1 MATSTNDLLAR
12 MADMQ
17 NEEVDLLHRIMLYGP
32 PGGGKTI
39 LAMMCAQSLKTEG
52 GKILYIDSKDGWVSL
67 LDWPKL
73 QVDVKRIQYKG
84 YSDLPA
90 LASNI
95 AKRVKGFENF
105 ETVVIDEESSIAD
118 QVLDTIVRE
127 RLGTLPGDI
136 PRENPDWTDYRPMGA
151 LIVKAVEAFM
161 DAGVHVI
168 LISHSKTE
176 TDARK
181 VIKTMPSD
189 SAKLAGA
196 LQKLM
201 HVTGY
206 VSAEVKGTAAE
217 PVYIRTVQ
225 SQQTGLVAAKTRIG
239 ALRKGVKLDFMD
251 FVEAIVGWGTS
262 GAMQTEIG
270 ATDAEAEALLAEP
283 DEIPTDGL
291 PLVDNPDDE
300 PAFVEEN

>member
-1 MATSTNDLLAR
+1 MATSTNDLLSR
-12 MADMQ
+12 MADME
-17 NEEVDLLHRIMLYGP
+17 NTEVDLLHRIMLYGP
-32 PGGGKTI
+32 PGGGKTV
-39 LAMMCAQSLKTEG
+39 LAMMTAQSLKTTG
-52 GKILYIDSKDGWVSL
+52 GRILYIDSKDGWVSL

-73 QVDVKRIQYKG
+73 QVDVTRFPYKS
-84 YSDLPA
+84 YADLPA
-90 LASNI
+90 LAANI
-95 AKRVKGFENF
+95 AKRTKGFEQF

-127 RLGTLPGDI
+127 RLGTPPGDI

-168 LISHSKTE
+168 LVSHSKTE

-181 VIKTMPSD
+181 VIKTLPAD
-189 SAKLAGA
+189 SAKLAGG

-206 VSAEVKGTAAE
+206 VSAEVTGTALD
-217 PVYIRTVQ
+217 PRYTRTVQ

-251 FVEAIVGWGTS
+251 FVTAIVEWGTS
-262 GAMQTEIG
+262 GAMQSEIG
-270 ATDAEAEALLAEP
+270 ESDAVAEAVLSTP
-283 DEIPTDGL
+283 DEIPTDGI
-291 PLVDNPDDE
+291 PVVDNPDDE
-300 PAFVEEN
+300 PIVIED

>member
-1 MATSTNDLLAR
+1 MALTTAQVLSRMSDMEST
-12 MADMQ
+12 
-17 NEEVDLLHRIMLYGP
+17 EVDLLHRIMLYGP
-32 PGGGKTI
+32 PGGGKTV
-39 LAMMCAQSLKTEG
+39 LAMMTAQSLKTEG
-52 GKILYIDSKDGWVSL
+52 GRILYIDSKDGWVSL

-73 QVDVKRIQYKG
+73 QVDVTRIQYEG
-84 YSDLPA
+84 YADLPF

-95 AKRVKGFENF
+95 AKRTKGFEHF
-105 ETVVIDEESSIAD
+105 ETVIIDEESSIAD

-127 RLGTLPGDI
+127 RLGTPAGEI
-136 PRENPDWTDYRPMGA
+136 PLSNPDWTDYRPMGA
-151 LIVKAVEAFM
+151 LITKAVEAFM

-176 TDARK
+176 TDIRK

-206 VSAEVKGTAAE
+206 VSAEVTGTAIA
-217 PVYIRTVQ
+217 PILTRTVQ

-251 FVEAIVGWGTS
+251 FVTAIVEWGTS
-262 GAMQTEIG
+262 GNMAAEIG
-270 ATDAEAEALLAEP
+270 ESDAVAEAVLSTP
-283 DEIPTDGL
+283 DEIPTDGV
-291 PLVDNPDDE
+291 PTVENPDDE
-300 PAFVEEN
+300 PIVIED

>member
-1 MATSTNDLLAR
+1 MAVSTNELLAS
-12 MADMQ
+12 MTDME
-17 NEEVDLLHRIMLYGP
+17 NTEVDLLHRIMLYGP
-32 PGGGKTI
+32 PGGGKTV
-39 LAMMCAQSLKTEG
+39 LAMMVAQSLKTTG

-73 QVDVKRIQYKG
+73 QADVTRLQYKK
-84 YSDLPA
+84 YDQLPA

-95 AKRVKGFENF
+95 ARRTKGFEDF

-118 QVLDTIVRE
+118 QVLDTILRE

-176 TDARK
+176 VDLRK

-206 VSAEVKGTAAE
+206 VSAEVTGSAAD
-217 PVYIRTVQ
+217 PRYTRTVQ

-239 ALRKGVKLDFMD
+239 ALRSAVKMDFMD
-251 FVEAIVGWGTS
+251 FVTAIVEWGTS
-262 GAMQTEIG
+262 GAMASEIDG
-270 ATDAEAEALLAEP
+270 PDSLAEAVSPIP

-291 PLVDNPDDE
+291 PSTDFPDDE
-300 PAFVEEN
+300 PIVVED